1 MNTKDLVL
9 LIAAN
14 AGMTEEQFVQC
25 KQVAVNAM
33 QKLLTGEAQTED
45 EVKICAYV
53 TKQMQRIAK
62 EGNEQA
68 ERAAKLAEAKAVYE
82 RELQQYHTEFEKGFK
97 QWVKDATKLNVNSHN
112 AAKELFATFLASQ
125 PAEPKDP
132 TLVKTTSNANRAKR
146 NGAINDGTTKAWNK
160 QVDPK
165 NLRDG
170 STLKTIWDFVCQ
182 NPDGVTR
189 KEMTEEMFAKHTAR
203 KTADNKFSV
212 YEAISGRLP
221 LLKQTGK
228 RTIDGKETEVDVW
241 IANLQ
246 QTEPELE
253 VVTPTTE
260 EQASN

>member
-1 MNTKDLVL
+1 MKDV
-9 LIAAN
+9 
-14 AGMTEEQFVQC
+14 AG
-25 KQVAVNAM
+25 
-33 QKLLTGEAQTED
+33 
-45 EVKICAYV
+45 
-53 TKQMQRIAK
+53 
-62 EGNEQA
+62 
-68 ERAAKLAEAKAVYE
+68 KA
-82 RELQQYHTEFEKGFK
+82 TP
-97 QWVKDATKLNVNSHN
+97 NSHT
-112 AAKELFATFLASQ
+112 AAKELFADFLAGQ

-132 TLVKTTSNANRAKR
+132 TLVKITSSANKAKR
-146 NGAINDGTTKAWNK
+146 DGAVNDGTTKAWNK

-165 NLRDG
+165 KLRDG

-189 KEMTEEMFAKHTAR
+189 KEMTEEMFTKHTAR

-228 RTIDGKETEVDVW
+228 RTIDGKETEVAVW
-241 IANLQ
+241 VANLQ

-253 VVTPTTE
+253 VVTPATE